1 MPAGFSMYL
10 SINDF
15 LHWCECLKNAL
26 GSTKQSSCD
35 CSNIWQYSCI
45 VVFCS
50 YFVGVVV
57 VVVVVVVVYGGG
69 IFCTGSLTS
78 GILYNAMLDK

>member
-26 GSTKQSSCD
+26 GSTKHSSCD

-50 YFVGVVV
+50 YFVV